1 MDDIVYA
8 RYRYFD
14 ASAAVKLVVVE
25 PRSDVVRKYFEA
37 GGPFYI
43 YAPCTV
49 EVFSTLKSKHR
60 HHGQLTQQ
68 QYLDAS
74 YYFSALLRDTI
85 KVEDAPLQTHKYWDG
100 AEAMV
105 KTYGL
110 DLVDALQL
118 YLVAHGPHSDLAGPS
133 RTLLITADRA
143 LAEAGRV
150 EGIDVWD
157 CMTEDRPRV
166 AA

>member
-1 MDDIVYA
+1 MNDIVYA

-14 ASAAVKLVVVE
+14 ASAAVKLLVVE
-25 PRSDVVRKYFEA
+25 PRSDVVRRYREA

-49 EVFSTLKSKHR
+49 EVFSTLKNKHR
-60 HHGQLTQQ
+60 HQGQPTQQ

-74 YYFSALLRDTI
+74 YYFSSLLRDTL
-85 KVEDAPLQTHKYWDG
+85 KVEDAPLQNHKYWDG

-105 KTYGL
+105 KRYGL

-118 YLVAHGPHSDLAGPS
+118 FLVAHGPHSDLVDAS
-133 RTLLITADRA
+133 RTLLITADRS
-143 LAEAGRV
+143 LAEAGRD

-157 CMTEDRPRV
+157 CMTEDSPRV